1 VDELEFSLSP
11 TAPASACRLH
21 LPHKYSNGQQRVW
34 DFIIMAFQQV
44 CQEAFQSE
52 CQFMGIFRQQ
62 NFQASEWILKMPMG
76 AVDHRL

>member
-1 VDELEFSLSP
+1 
-11 TAPASACRLH
+11 
-21 LPHKYSNGQQRVW
+21 
-34 DFIIMAFQQV
+34 MAFQQV